1 MIEALTPTRA
11 RRPDEYLYSS
21 GVAWFAFAMTVALMI
36 FDYADRQVIVSLFPY
51 LKSAWVLSDKQLG
64 TLASIVS
71 VTVALAGIPV
81 ALVAD
86 RTGRVRSV
94 VLMAAIWSI
103 ATISCMFADS
113 YPQLLGARAAVGLGE
128 AGYGSVGAAL
138 IPSHFPTRLRATV
151 LAAFFSAASIGS
163 VLGVLL
169 GGQIAVRWGWQSA
182 FGVVGLPG
190 LVIALLYLK
199 VRDYPTAIDDRGSSA
214 NPRVP
219 GVLAAARTIAAVPT
233 LRWVCCGAAAQLLL
247 VSSVWTWLPSYLN
260 RYGGLAPDKA
270 ASQAA
275 LVVLLGA
282 LGSLFWGRLA
292 DLVGFRQAR
301 RKLQAL
307 AVFALLSAAC
317 AWGAFRG
324 GGSSLPTGQVHF
336 LMIMATGFVMTCSV
350 GTAAA
355 IAIDVVPLALR
366 ATGASV
372 LSLFQNLLGLAAG
385 PAISGYLSDR
395 LGLAAALQFT
405 PLFAC
410 IAALLFWCAARGFER
425 DQLRAKQMSA
435 IEPLIAS
442 AHK

>member
-1 MIEALTPTRA
+1 MIGALAPTQS
-11 RRPDEYLYSS
+11 RRPDEFLYGS

-36 FDYADRQVIVSLFPY
+36 FDYADRQVIVSLFPH
-51 LKSAWVLSDKQLG
+51 LKSAWELSDKQLG
-64 TLASIVS
+64 MLAAIVS
-71 VTVALAGIPV
+71 VIVALAGIPV

-86 RTGRVRSV
+86 RTSRVGSV
-94 VLMAAIWSI
+94 VVMAAIWSI
-103 ATISCMFADS
+103 ATISCMFAS
-113 YPQLLGARAAVGLGE
+113 GFPQLLTARAAVGLGE

-138 IPSHFPTRLRATV
+138 IASHFPVRLRATV
-151 LAAFFSAASIGS
+151 LAAFFSAASVGS

-169 GGQIAVRWGWQSA
+169 GGLIATHWGWQAA
-182 FGVVGLPG
+182 FGVIGLPG
-190 LVIALLYLK
+190 LAIALLYLK
-199 VRDYPTAIDDRGSSA
+199 VRDYPTAIDAHVSAPERSVRGLLMA
-214 NPRVP
+214 N
-219 GVLAAARTIAAVPT
+219 ARTIAAVPT

-260 RYGGLAPDKA
+260 RYGGLAADRA
-270 ASQAA
+270 AAQAA
-275 LVVLLGA
+275 FVVLLGA

-292 DLVGFRQAR
+292 DLAGFSRPR

-324 GGSSLPTGQVHF
+324 GGSVHF
-336 LMIMATGFVMTCSV
+336 PMIIATGFIMTCSV

-385 PAISGYLSDR
+385 PAISGYMSDR
-395 LGLAAALQFT
+395 LGLAAALQYT

-410 IAALLFWCAARGFER
+410 LAALLFWCAARGFER
-425 DQLRAKQMSA
+425 DHLRAKPVSA
-435 IEPLIAS
+435 P
-442 AHK
+442 

>member
-1 MIEALTPTRA
+1 MIEALTPTRP
-11 RRPDEYLYSS
+11 RQPDEYLYGS
-21 GVAWFAFAMTVALMI
+21 GIAWFVFAMTVALMI

-51 LKSAWVLSDKQLG
+51 LKSAWVLSDRQLG
-64 TLASIVS
+64 MLAAIVS
-71 VTVALAGIPV
+71 ITVALTGIPV
-81 ALVAD
+81 ALLAD
-86 RTGRVRSV
+86 RTSRVRSV
-94 VLMAAIWSI
+94 VLMAAIWSA
-103 ATISCMFADS
+103 ATISCMFAS
-113 YPQLLGARAAVGLGE
+113 RYPQLLAARAAVGLGE

-138 IPSHFPTRLRATV
+138 IASHFPTRLRATV

-169 GGQIAVRWGWQSA
+169 GGQIAVHWGWQSA

-190 LVIALLYLK
+190 LLIALLYLR
-199 VRDYPTAIDDRGSSA
+199 VRDYPTSVDFRAPTAHRSGFKFM
-214 NPRVP
+214 V
-219 GVLAAARTIAAVPT
+219 AARTLAAVPT

-260 RYGGLAPDKA
+260 RYGGLAPDRA
-270 ASQAA
+270 ATRAA

-292 DLVGFRQAR
+292 DAAGFRQPR

-324 GGSSLPTGQVHF
+324 VGSALPTREVHF
-336 LMIMATGFVMTCSV
+336 WMIIATGFVMTCSV

-372 LSLFQNLLGLAAG
+372 LSLFQNLFGLAAG

-395 LGLAAALQFT
+395 LGLAAALHYM

-410 IAALLFWCAARGFER
+410 IAAVLFWRAARGFER
-425 DQLRAKQMSA
+425 DQLRGKQISA
-435 IEPLIAS
+435 IA
-442 AHK
+442 ANRD

>member
-1 MIEALTPTRA
+1 MIEALAPTRL
-11 RRPDEYLYSS
+11 RRPDDYLYSS

-36 FDYADRQVIVSLFPY
+36 CDYADRQVIVSLFPY

-64 TLASIVS
+64 SLVSIVS
-71 VTVALAGIPV
+71 VSVALAGIPV

-86 RTGRVRSV
+86 RTSRVRSV
-94 VLMAAIWSI
+94 VLMAAIWSV
-103 ATISCMFADS
+103 ATISCMFAS
-113 YPQLLGARAAVGLGE
+113 RYPQLLAARGAVGLGE
-128 AGYGSVGAAL
+128 AGYGSIGAAL
-138 IPSHFPTRLRATV
+138 IASHFPARLRATV
-151 LAAFFSAASIGS
+151 LAAFFSAASVGS

-199 VRDYPTAIDDRGSSA
+199 VRDYPTGIHD
-214 NPRVP
+214 RVP
-219 GVLAAARTIAAVPT
+219 VADRTVRALMATAARTIAAVPT

-260 RYGGLAPDKA
+260 RYGGLAPDRA

-275 LVVLLGA
+275 FVVLLGA

-292 DLVGFRQAR
+292 DLAGFTHAR

-307 AVFALLSAAC
+307 AVFALFSAAC

-324 GGSSLPTGQVHF
+324 GGSLPPTGEVHF
-336 LMIMATGFVMTCSV
+336 LMIMATGFIMTCSV

-355 IAIDVVPLALR
+355 VAIDVVPLALR

-372 LSLFQNLLGLAAG
+372 LSLFQNLFGLAAG

-395 LGLAAALQFT
+395 LGLAAALQWT

-425 DQLRAKQMSA
+425 DRLRAKQLSA
-435 IEPLIAS
+435 IEPN
-442 AHK
+442 

>member
-1 MIEALTPTRA
+1 MIGTLAPTRA
-11 RRPDEYLYSS
+11 RRPDEYLYGS

-36 FDYADRQVIVSLFPY
+36 FDYADRQVIVSLFPH
-51 LKSAWVLSDKQLG
+51 LKAAWQLSDKQLG
-64 TLASIVS
+64 FLASIVS
-71 VTVALAGIPV
+71 IIVALAGIPV
-81 ALVAD
+81 ALIAD
-86 RTGRVRSV
+86 RTSRVRSIV
-94 VLMAAIWSI
+94 VMAAMWSV
-103 ATISCMFADS
+103 ATISCMFANS
-113 YPQLLGARAAVGLGE
+113 YSQLLTARAAVGLGE

-138 IPSHFPTRLRATV
+138 IASHFPSRLRATI
-151 LAAFFSAASIGS
+151 LAAFFSSASVGS

-169 GGQIAVRWGWQSA
+169 GGQIAARLGWQAA
-182 FGVVGLPG
+182 FGIIGLPG
-190 LVIALLYLK
+190 LLIALLYLK
-199 VRDYPTAIDDRGSSA
+199 VRDYPTAVDARVADAEHSMRGLLA
-214 NPRVP
+214 N
-219 GVLAAARTIAAVPT
+219 ARTIASVPT

-247 VSSVWTWLPSYLN
+247 VSSVWTWLPSYFN
-260 RYGGLAPDKA
+260 RYGGLAADRA

-275 LVVLLGA
+275 FVVLLGA

-292 DLVGFRQAR
+292 DLAGFSQPR

-317 AWGAFRG
+317 AWGAFRSG
-324 GGSSLPTGQVHF
+324 ESVHF
-336 LMIMATGFVMTCSV
+336 PMIIATGFIMTCSV

-395 LGLAAALQFT
+395 LGLAGALKFT

-410 IAALLFWCAARGFER
+410 LAALLFWCAARGFER
-425 DQLRAKQMSA
+425 DQLRAKQVSA
-435 IEPLIAS
+435 P
-442 AHK
+442 

>member
-1 MIEALTPTRA
+1 MIGASAPTQL
-11 RRPDEYLYSS
+11 RRPDEYLFGS

-36 FDYADRQVIVSLFPY
+36 CDYASRQVIVSLFPY
-51 LKSAWVLSDKQLG
+51 LKSSWVLSDRQLG
-64 TLASIVS
+64 MLVSIVS
-71 VTVALAGIPV
+71 ITVALAGIPV
-81 ALVAD
+81 ALIAD

-94 VLMAAIWSI
+94 VLMAAIWSV
-103 ATISCMFADS
+103 ATISCMFAYR
-113 YPQLLGARAAVGLGE
+113 YPQMLAARAAVGLGE
-128 AGYGSVGAAL
+128 AGYGSIGAAL
-138 IPSHFPTRLRATV
+138 IASHFPARLRATV
-151 LAAFFSAASIGS
+151 LAAFFSAASVGS

-169 GGQIAVRWGWQSA
+169 GGQIAVRWGWQTA

-190 LVIALLYLK
+190 LLIALLYLK
-199 VRDYPTAIDDRGSSA
+199 VRDYPTAIDDRVSPA
-214 NPRVP
+214 
-219 GVLAAARTIAAVPT
+219 AAARTIAAVPT

-247 VSSVWTWLPSYLN
+247 VSSVWTWLPSFLN

-275 LVVLLGA
+275 IVVLLGA

-292 DLVGFRQAR
+292 DRAGFSQPR

-324 GGSSLPTGQVHF
+324 SSPLPTGKVHL
-336 LMIMATGFVMTCSV
+336 LMIMATGFIMTCSV

-355 IAIDVVPLALR
+355 VAIDVIPLALR
-366 ATGASV
+366 STGASV

-385 PAISGYLSDR
+385 PMISGYLSDR

-410 IAALLFWCAARGFER
+410 LAALLFWCASRGFER
-425 DQLRAKQMSA
+425 DQLRAK
-435 IEPLIAS
+435 PAS
-442 AHK
+442 AQ